1 MKDKKDLT
9 LQNLMQM
16 SHDMKDLEKD
26 LDMIKEFMSADE
38 IRTILKIAKEK

>member
-1 MKDKKDLT
+1 MKDRKELT

-38 IRTILKIAKEK
+38 IRTILKIAKDK